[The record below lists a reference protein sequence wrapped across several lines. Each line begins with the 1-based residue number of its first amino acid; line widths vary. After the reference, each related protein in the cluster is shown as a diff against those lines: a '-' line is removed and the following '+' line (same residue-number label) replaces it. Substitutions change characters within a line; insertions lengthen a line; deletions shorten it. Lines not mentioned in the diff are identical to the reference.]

1 MKRRFGWLA
10 IVFFSVFAW
19 GFSAGVAAFGEGL
32 DSKSLDQFRESCKLT
47 GADRALYNAATGN
60 SLAALSLNRE
70 VLDAD
75 NDLFTNV
82 LKPRAIT
89 NQKGSERCWLF
100 GSLNVLRPEV
110 MKKYKIES
118 FEFSENYLA
127 FWDKMEKANTF
138 LEYMIEL
145 ADRDFLDREMSM
157 IMKKPIQ
164 EGGWWDYTTALI
176 EKYGVVPADA
186 MPEAVNSDNSGL
198 LFSILQQKLRVDGL
212 ALRKMK
218 LEGKSPADLQAA
230 KQKMLGEVYRMLVL
244 SVGEPPKTF
253 TWRYAD
259 KDGKPT
265 APETLTPQQFYKDKI
280 GIDLSQY
287 VCLMHHPLH
296 PFQKHYVFAR
306 SRNMIDGKDQRAI
319 NVELGEMKEWSI
331 KSICDDQPVCFAC
344 DVIHDQD
351 RGIMANGLRDY
362 ESLFGVKLT
371 LDKADAM
378 LTRDST
384 SNHVM
389 CFVGVD
395 LKDGKPVKW
404 KVENSWGAD
413 KGKAGFWHMYDS
425 WFDKYVYC
433 LVMRKAYLPAKTL
446 QLLEQEPES
455 IPMWDPLAE

>member
-1 MKRRFGWLA
+1 MKRRPGWFEIIL
-10 IVFFSVFAW
+10 FSVFAW
-19 GFSAGVAAFGEGL
+19 STCLAAAFGDAL
-32 DSKSLDQFRESCKLT
+32 DQKTLDQFRDSCKLT
-47 GADRALYNAATGN
+47 GTNRALYNAVTNN
-60 SLAALSLNRE
+60 SPAALSLNRD
-70 VLDAD
+70 LLSAD

-82 LKPRAIT
+82 VKAKPIT

-110 MKKYKIES
+110 IKKYKIDN
-118 FEFSENYLA
+118 FEFSYNYLA

-138 LEYMIEL
+138 LEFMIEL
-145 ADRDFLDREMSM
+145 ADRDFLDRELSM
-157 IMKKPIQ
+157 LLKKPIQ
-164 EGGWWDYTTALI
+164 EGGWWDYTTGLI

-198 LFSILQQKLRVDGL
+198 LFAILQQKLRVD
-212 ALRKMK
+212 AVTLRKMK
-218 LEGKSPADLQAA
+218 KDGKSPAELQAA
-230 KQKMLGEVYRMLVL
+230 KQKMLEDVYRMLVI

-253 TWRYAD
+253 TWQYAD

-296 PFQKHYVFAR
+296 PYQKHYAFAR
-306 SRNMIDGKDQRAI
+306 SRNMIDGKDQDFL
-319 NVELGEMKEWSI
+319 NVELAEMKDWSI
-331 KSICDDQPVCFAC
+331 KSILDEQPVCFAC
-344 DVIHDQD
+344 DVGHDQD

-362 ESLFGVKLT
+362 QSLFGVNLT

-389 CFVGVD
+389 CLVGVD

-413 KGKAGFWHMYDS
+413 KGKGGYWHMYDS
-425 WFDKYVYC
+425 WFDRYTYC
-433 LVMRKAYLPAKTL
+433 LVLRKAYIPAKTL
-446 QLLEQEPES
+446 ELLNQAPEVL
-455 IPMWDPLAE
+455 PMWDPLAE

>member
-1 MKRRFGWLA
+1 MKRPLCCSAVVICAVAGFCLNA
-10 IVFFSVFAW
+10 ALFA
-19 GFSAGVAAFGEGL
+19 EGL
-32 DSKSLDQFRESCKLT
+32 DPKTLDHFRQSCKLSGT
-47 GADRALYNAATGN
+47 NRAIYNAATGN
-60 SLAALSLNRE
+60 SLAHLSLNRE
-70 VLDAD
+70 ILQND
-75 NDLFTNV
+75 NDFFSNS
-82 LKPRAIT
+82 LKTHGIT

-110 MKKYKIES
+110 MKKYKIDS

-127 FWDKMEKANTF
+127 FWDKLEKANCF

-145 ADRDFLDREMSM
+145 ADRDPLDRELSM
-157 IMKKPIQ
+157 LLKKPIQ

-186 MPEAVNSDNSGL
+186 MPEAVNSDNSAL
-198 LFSILQQKLRVDGL
+198 LFSILQQKLRVDAV

-218 LEGKSPADLQAA
+218 KAGKSAADLQAA
-230 KQKMLGEVYRMLVL
+230 KQKMLEEVYRMLVL
-244 SVGEPPKTF
+244 SVGEPPQTF
-253 TWRYAD
+253 TWRYAV

-265 APETLTPQQFYKDKI
+265 APETLTPRQFYKDKI

-287 VCLMHHPLH
+287 VCLMNHPLH
-296 PFQKHYVFAR
+296 PYQKHYVFAR
-306 SRNMIDGKDQRAI
+306 SRNMIDGQDQHFI
-319 NVELGEMKEWSI
+319 NVEIGDMKDLAV
-331 KSICDDQPVCFAC
+331 KSVCDGQPVCFAC

-362 ESLFGVKLT
+362 QTLFGVDLT

-378 LTRDST
+378 LMRDST

-389 CFVGVD
+389 VFVGVD
-395 LKDGKPVKW
+395 LQNGKPVKW

-413 KGKAGFWHMYDS
+413 KGKAGFWHLYDS
-425 WFDKYVYC
+425 WFDRYVYC
-433 LVMRKAYLPAKTL
+433 LVIRKAYLPAKTL
-446 QLLEQEPES
+446 QLLEEEPTV